1 MRKYL
6 YSGIPVLSVLF
17 FLQSCHSPETGS
29 AAYGGGPQPPRAL
42 PVVTISERPFTTYRE
57 YTASLEGSND
67 IEIRPQ
73 VSGYIEKIYVDEG
86 AFVKKGQPIF
96 KINDQ
101 PYQEAFNN
109 ANSALAVARANQAS
123 AEINMNKLEPLVQ
136 NQVIS
141 PIQLK
146 TAKAAYDASTAYV
159 SQAEAQVAN
168 AKINIGYSMIKAP
181 VDGFIGRIH
190 VKIGSLA
197 GGTSQDALTNISEVK
212 DVRAYFSVSETAFLH
227 FKDEYPG
234 KTMEDKIKNLPPV
247 ELILSDNTVYPIKGK
262 VEIVAGQFATG
273 TGSIPFRASFPNP
286 NGVLRSGST
295 GRVRIAIS
303 LPAGLVIPQ
312 EATYE
317 LQDKVFVFLMAD
329 SNKVNS
335 VPVQVSGKAGNY
347 YLVDKGLKSGDR
359 IVYGVE
365 SINDGTVINPIPMSM
380 DSLLKVRPM
389 Q

>member
-6 YSGIPVLSVLF
+6 YTGILILSDLVF
-17 FLQSCHSPETGS
+17 FQSCHSPEAGGG
-29 AAYGGGPQPPRAL
+29 YGGGPQPPRAL
-42 PVVTISERPFTTYRE
+42 PVVTVTNRPFTTYRE

-73 VSGYIEKIYVDEG
+73 VGGYIEKIFVDEG

-96 KINDQ
+96 KINDL
-101 PYQEAFNN
+101 PYQEALNN
-109 ANSALAVARANQAS
+109 ASAALAVAKANQAS
-123 AEINMNKLEPLVQ
+123 AEINMNKLEPLVK
-136 NQVIS
+136 NQVVS

-146 TAKAAYDASTAYV
+146 TAKASYDASSANV
-159 SQAEAQVAN
+159 AQAEAQVAN
-168 AKINIGYSMIKAP
+168 AKINIGYSLIKAP

-197 GGTSQDALTNISEVK
+197 AEANSDPLTNISEVK
-212 DVRAYFSVSETAFLH
+212 DVRAYFSVSETAFLK

-234 KTMEDKIKNLPPV
+234 KTIEEKIKNLPPV
-247 ELILSDNTVYPIKGK
+247 DLILSDNTVYPIKGK
-262 VEIVAGQFATG
+262 VEIVAGQFSTG
-273 TGSIPFRASFPNP
+273 TGAIPFRASFANP

-295 GRVRIAIS
+295 GRLRISITI
-303 LPAGLVIPQ
+303 PAGVVIPQ

-317 LQDKVFVFLMAD
+317 LQDKVFVFLVGD

-335 VPVQVSGKAGNY
+335 VPVQVNGKTGNY
-347 YLVDKGLKSGDR
+347 YHVDQGLKSGDR

-380 DSLLKVRPM
+380 DSLLKARPM
-389 Q
+389 